1 MRTRCAPSPPSSLKL
16 VTSTSRPLHVHFLQ
30 IALGKKGTKAM
41 ASLKRKKN
49 VILSSQCAPS
59 PSTTKPN
66 MSELSSRAC
75 RPSFKR
81 RQRNVQAFFL
91 GIKTKKRENVLA
103 DLQNVSLWKFHKS
116 LLQLWTTSSLSWLVW
131 GHMSYTAHN
140 IHWTNDKYDLEER
153 EFAWTCAHSLSLQS
167 DHAWKEKSQ
176 SLCDSHRAKLIQR
189 FYNPDI
195 PLALQ
200 PLLPPVEHEIRQFWK
215 RNQHYGP
222 YVTRISVTT
231 WNPPLRFRSNM
242 IRFIML
248 QTSRHVHGKWT

>member
-1 MRTRCAPSPPSSLKL
+1 M
-16 VTSTSRPLHVHFLQ
+16 FLCESFIKVCSNSEQ
-30 IALGKKGTKAM
+30 PHLCPGLFEAIW
-41 ASLKRKKN
+41 
-49 VILSSQCAPS
+49 VILHTIFTEP
-59 PSTTKPN
+59 
-66 MSELSSRAC
+66 M
-75 RPSFKR
+75 
-81 RQRNVQAFFL
+81 
-91 GIKTKKRENVLA
+91 
-103 DLQNVSLWKFHKS
+103 
-116 LLQLWTTSSLSWLVW
+116 TS
-131 GHMSYTAHN
+131 
-140 IHWTNDKYDLEER
+140 KYDLEER